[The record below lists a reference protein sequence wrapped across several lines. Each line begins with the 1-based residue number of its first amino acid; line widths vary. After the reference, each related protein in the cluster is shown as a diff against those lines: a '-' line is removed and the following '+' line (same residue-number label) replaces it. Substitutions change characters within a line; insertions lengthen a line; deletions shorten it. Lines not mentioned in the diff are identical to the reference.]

1 MSIHVIPR
9 HKLPPFEVALEN
21 EVIMANILK
30 RESRLRSPLA
40 SLLADGEKW
49 MVGFDDIFNNL
60 VEKWEDGFD
69 GFQEYPESN
78 IKKVSDDQYRIEISV
93 AGFSKEHIHIELEDE
108 TLVVSGEIKEETKEE
123 KQDYLQRGIKA
134 RSFRQCFQLSE
145 HDKVLDATLRNGILE
160 IDIKRSAPIPK
171 RRMPVEI
178 RNA

>member
-1 MSIHVIPR
+1 
-9 HKLPPFEVALEN
+9 
-21 EVIMANILK
+21 MANILK

-60 VEKWEDGFD
+60 VEKWEDG
-69 GFQEYPESN
+69 
-78 IKKVSDDQYRIEISV
+78 
-93 AGFSKEHIHIELEDE
+93 KEHIHIELEDE
-108 TLVVSGEIKEETKEE
+108 TLIVSGEIKEETKEE